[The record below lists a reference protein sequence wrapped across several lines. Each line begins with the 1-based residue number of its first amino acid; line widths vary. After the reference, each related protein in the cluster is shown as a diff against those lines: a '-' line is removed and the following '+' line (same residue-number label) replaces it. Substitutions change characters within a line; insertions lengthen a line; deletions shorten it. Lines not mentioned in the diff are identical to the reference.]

1 MPKFF
6 DRQKKSLNL
15 RFLLFPHTRLE
26 AGHVSTRVVFT
37 LPKQL
42 TGRFVQQR
50 YIDEITTLQ
59 HIFIPVFFPKILYNL
74 SDLTFIQAMI
84 KKLIV

>member
-1 MPKFF
+1 MTP
-6 DRQKKSLNL
+6 KKSVNL

-37 LPKQL
+37 LQKQL

-59 HIFIPVFFPKILYNL
+59 HIFIPVFFRKFCTIHQILL
-74 SDLTFIQAMI
+74 LFKQ
-84 KKLIV
+84 

>member
-1 MPKFF
+1 MT
-6 DRQKKSLNL
+6 DKKSVNL

-37 LPKQL
+37 LQKQL
-42 TGRFVQQR
+42 TGRIIQQR

-59 HIFIPVFFPKILYNL
+59 HIFTPISKTRKFGTIYHILL
-74 SDLTFIQAMI
+74 LF
-84 KKLIV
+84 KL